1 MYFLISGTGGCQL
14 DVKYYSEKEQN
25 KRPILVWRDQ
35 LTDVSSKKNVWVST
49 YFRSYGRPRHTNY
62 LSCCRYYE
70 GRLSPGCQMM
80 TKTRLKIKLCLNAR
94 SDCDIWDI
102 CHQYP
107 SLRQRETGGWSSASE
122 GWVRT
127 KAGWPAQ
134 LSSAQRTTHHTPH
147 HTTAGRAAD
156 PPSVRV
162 SVCHLAQSSRTGGRV
177 GTGSLL
183 GWEDEERWEEFT
195 GLASIWR
202 HPPPPPP
209 PHPPCPC
216 LALPELPRPAC
227 SSYILLKADYLIWRS
242 APITFNLHL
251 DYFKRHFLH
260 LSPVLF
266 KDFYLFYLCIFRVLN

>member
-35 LTDVSSKKNVWVST
+35 LTDVSSKKNVWVLT

-147 HTTAGRAAD
+147 HTTPQQAEQLTPRL
-156 PPSVRV
+156 
-162 SVCHLAQSSRTGGRV
+162 SVCQSVISPSPAAQAAG
-177 GTGSLL
+177 
-183 GWEDEERWEEFT
+183 
-195 GLASIWR
+195 
-202 HPPPPPP
+202 
-209 PHPPCPC
+209 
-216 LALPELPRPAC
+216 
-227 SSYILLKADYLIWRS
+227 
-242 APITFNLHL
+242 
-251 DYFKRHFLH
+251 
-260 LSPVLF
+260 
-266 KDFYLFYLCIFRVLN
+266 